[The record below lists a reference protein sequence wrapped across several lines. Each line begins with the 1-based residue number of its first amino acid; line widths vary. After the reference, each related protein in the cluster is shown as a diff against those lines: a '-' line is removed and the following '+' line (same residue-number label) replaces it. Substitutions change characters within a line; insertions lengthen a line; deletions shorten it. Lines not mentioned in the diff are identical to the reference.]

1 MSSNLEL
8 EIKNFLDLQGDP
20 TVAADHLISMLE
32 SSDEALTND
41 NLRVLA
47 RFLWRAGLHDRL
59 LNLCS
64 RLLFKDDIELPWDFI
79 LEALATHHQGQ
90 LPDAEREALSA
101 AFDSNVMIR
110 RLASRSKALDAF
122 FPTLRAD
129 RAEQRLRWVKEYKQ
143 QKDELI
149 EHLAT
154 LRTQQLYEQEK
165 ELLARLQKL
174 YPTDEDVKREARDHK
189 ERYALDILSK
199 RRRISKQVRFD
210 EGVVDQEVLA
220 AQSTLQGSL
229 VATASQEPE
238 LVRDLAVAAAMF
250 DFFETSL
257 TILDGAPADE
267 SESRWLRLEVLLI
280 ARRYL
285 DLLHELGRMELDF
298 AAQPETFFGTAYM
311 RAQALWGLGQKHSAI
326 EVLESLLA
334 ARPHYRS
341 GLSLLALWRGP

>member
-1 MSSNLEL
+1 MSSNFEL
-8 EIKNFLDLQGDP
+8 EIKNFLDVQGDP
-20 TVAADHLISMLE
+20 ILAADHLISMLE
-32 SSDEALTND
+32 SSEESLTSE

-64 RLLFKDDIELPWDFI
+64 RLLFNDSVALPWEFVI
-79 LEALATHHQGQ
+79 EAVSAHYESQIPEPLQEALLEALKT
-90 LPDAEREALSA
+90 
-101 AFDSNVMIR
+101 DSIR
-110 RLASRSKALDAF
+110 AIACRSKALDGIL
-122 FPTLRAD
+122 PLMRTDRAD
-129 RAEQRLRWVKEYKQ
+129 QRLRWIKNYRN

-174 YPTDEDVKREARDHK
+174 YPGDDEVKREARDHK
-189 ERYALDILSK
+189 ERYALDVLSK
-199 RRRISKQVRFD
+199 HRRLSKQLRIEETPD
-210 EGVVDQEVLA
+210 AELEA
-220 AQSTLQGSL
+220 MKPTLQGSL
-229 VATASQEPE
+229 VANAEIEPE

-250 DFFETSL
+250 DFVETSL

-267 SESRWLRLEVLLI
+267 IESRWLRVELLLT

-285 DLLHELGRMELDF
+285 DLLHELSRLELDF
-298 AAQPETFFGTAYM
+298 ASQPETFFGTAYL
-311 RAQALWGLGQKHSAI
+311 RAQALWGLGQKHTAI

-341 GLSLLALWRGP
+341 GLSLLVLWRGP